1 MFDVRYS
8 TLQKVVL
15 IFLSHSVPQHWI
27 SEDGTWAC
35 QRQWLFD
42 QACKQG
48 KTSNLL
54 ALLLAN
60 QETCP
65 YHIDDVN
72 RRCCRTTRFPVV
84 DMKSLGSGSTVS
96 KMLRTLLDDDN
107 NDDFF
112 TLQRCQFK
120 FLGVNH
126 WNIPNLIKC
135 SSVTL
140 KPGWEVSQ
148 MRSDLLY
155 HHTPKTKAGNNKLNF
170 SKKQLY
176 VQRKTFYYINCS
188 VLQGFLPPRNVVSE
202 HT

>member
-1 MFDVRYS
+1 MQKSTSDTHAGNGNLASQLTNLIFHVIFMFDVRYS

-15 IFLSHSVPQHWI
+15 IFLSHSIPQHWI

-35 QRQWLFD
+35 QRQWLFNH
-42 QACKQG
+42 ACKQG

-54 ALLLAN
+54 ALWLAN

-84 DMKSLGSGSTVS
+84 DMKSLGLDSTVS

-107 NDDFF
+107 DDDFF

-120 FLGVNH
+120 FEGVNY

-140 KPGWEVSQ
+140 KPGWEVS
-148 MRSDLLY
+148 
-155 HHTPKTKAGNNKLNF
+155 
-170 SKKQLY
+170 
-176 VQRKTFYYINCS
+176 
-188 VLQGFLPPRNVVSE
+188 
-202 HT
+202 

>member
-27 SEDGTWAC
+27 SEDGTWTC

-54 ALLLAN
+54 ALWLAN

-120 FLGVNH
+120 FEGVNY

-155 HHTPKTKAGNNKLNF
+155 HHTPKTTQETTNWIFQKSNYMCREKLF
-170 SKKQLY
+170 
-176 VQRKTFYYINCS
+176 II
-188 VLQGFLPPRNVVSE
+188 
-202 HT
+202 